1 MAVKIGT
8 ANYSGNERTQRNYF
22 KLNDGDNVFRILP
35 PLFEMADEGR
45 WSMFYKLE
53 YGYKDSEGRIKP
65 FQDVRVVNRKT
76 KMVEVE
82 SAAHLKRE
90 ALKAKYEQL
99 KAAKADEAT
108 LNKMKELVMNYN
120 LDSKHYLNVITLD
133 GKIGLLKIPYTA
145 KQALQVEIDALKG
158 KGVDPLSVEQGRFFV
173 FNKSGKGLDT
183 LYTVKILKEQVNTAE
198 YGTLERDVVH
208 KLTDDIIKRLEKEAF
223 RLDNLFPKP
232 TAAEVERIVNEGPTA
247 VDQILGKKQNSTP
260 VEEPAE
266 EVAAA
271 PVVSKVAEPVV
282 APVVE
287 QSKPAAPVAK
297 QEPVQAPTQATVS
310 AQQSEED
317 FLREIGALA

>member
-53 YGYKDSEGRIKP
+53 YGYKDSQGRIKP

-99 KAAKADEAT
+99 KAAKADENT

-145 KQALQVEIDALKG
+145 KQALQVEIDALKA
-158 KGVDPLSVEQGRFFV
+158 KGVDPLSVDQGRFFV

-198 YGTLERDVVH
+198 YGMLERDVVH
-208 KLTDDIIKRLEKEAF
+208 KLTDDIINRLEKEAF
-223 RLDNLFPKP
+223 KLQNLFPKIS
-232 TAAEVERIVNEGPTA
+232 AEEVERIVNEGPTA
-247 VDQILGKKQNSTP
+247 VDEILGKRQNSTP
-260 VEEPAE
+260 VEESAE
-266 EVAAA
+266 EQVAA
-271 PVVSKVAEPVV
+271 PVAAKVAEPVA

-287 QSKPAAPVAK
+287 QPKPAAPVAK
-297 QEPVQAPTQATVS
+297 QEPVQAPTQVAAST
-310 AQQSEED
+310 QQSEED
-317 FLREIGALA
+317 FLREIGALV